1 MEIWKTRCGMASS
14 WRQRGEDRGAY
25 TTVAQTEDTSARLT
39 VHGKVA
45 GEDDE
50 ANFEPPVHIGS
61 VPTPEDDL
69 FLPRVP
75 DTLPRG
81 AFLVAI
87 VELCERFAY
96 YGLSG
101 PFQNY
106 IANGYDDPN
115 GLPGALGLKQSGATA
130 MTNFFQF
137 WCYVTPLLGAVIAD
151 QYLGKYATIKWF
163 SLVYMA
169 GIVILFVTSLP
180 WSVRS
185 GAAFPGLIT
194 AMLVIGLGTGGIK
207 SNVSPLIAEQVR
219 SNKPF
224 VKTLPDG
231 KKVIVDPELTVQRI
245 YMVFYMCINVGSISA
260 IATTMLE
267 SHVGFWSAY
276 LLPLVMFCVGYV
288 ILVRGKSQYIIK
300 PPQGGVIGDCFRAL
314 YIAARN
320 GGDLNKAKA
329 SAQGHGRGRSRVTWD
344 DKFIDEL
351 KTALVACKVFL
362 FFPVY
367 WVTFSQMMNNFISQ
381 AGQMELH
388 GLPNDIL
395 PNLDPITIII
405 LIPLMDRII
414 YPFIRTRLH
423 FAFLPITRISL
434 GFMIAALAMLYAGVL
449 QTFIYAAPPCYYS
462 PSNCNA
468 GKIAEGRF
476 KPNEVHVAWQAPAY
490 ILVAISEI
498 LASITGLELA
508 YAKAPENMKSFIMS
522 LFLLTSAGGSAIGI
536 LIAPLA
542 RDPHL
547 QWLYFGLAIAAGVTG
562 AVFYHMFKNMDDSP
576 AKAVQHADEYEM
588 AARLSK
594 DSDGYSSEDE
604 RTRSGPA

>member
-1 MEIWKTRCGMASS
+1 MASS
-14 WRQRGEDRGAY
+14 WRQNGEERGAY
-25 TTVAQTEDTSARLT
+25 TTVAQTETASAHLT
-39 VHGKVA
+39 VHDKDVTN
-45 GEDDE
+45 EDADAVPFE
-50 ANFEPPVHIGS
+50 APVHIGS
-61 VPTPEDDL
+61 IPTAEDLL
-69 FLPRVP
+69 FLPRVA
-75 DTLPRG
+75 DALPYG
-81 AFLVAI
+81 AFLVAV

-106 IANGYDDPN
+106 IANEYNDPN

-137 WCYVTPLLGAVIAD
+137 WCYLTPLFGAVVAD

-163 SLVYMA
+163 SLVYMV
-169 GIVILFVTSLP
+169 GIAILFVTSLP
-180 WSVRS
+180 WAVRG
-185 GAAFPGLIT
+185 GAAYPGLIV

-224 VKTLPDG
+224 VKDLPGG
-231 KKVIVDPELTVQRI
+231 KRVIVDPEITVQRI
-245 YMVFYMCINVGSISA
+245 YMIFYMCINVGSISA

-267 SHVGFWSAY
+267 LHVGFWSAY

-288 ILVRGKSQYIIK
+288 VLVRGRKQYIIK
-300 PPQGGVIGDCFRAL
+300 PPQGGVIGNCFRAL

-320 GGDLNKAKA
+320 GGDLDKAKA
-329 SAQGHGRGRSRVTWD
+329 SAQGHGRSRSKVTWD

-362 FFPVY
+362 FFPIY
-367 WVTFSQMMNNFISQ
+367 WLSYSQMLNNFVSQ

-395 PNLDPITIII
+395 PNIDPVTIIL
-405 LIPLMDRII
+405 LIPIMDRLV
-414 YPFIRTRLH
+414 YPFIRERLH
-423 FAFLPITRISL
+423 IALMPITRISL
-434 GFMIAALAMLYAGVL
+434 GFLMAALAMLYAGAL
-449 QTFIYAAPPCYYS
+449 QSEIYAAPPCYYS
-462 PSNCNA
+462 PSNCDA
-468 GKIAEGRF
+468 GKISEGKF

-490 ILVAISEI
+490 VLIALSEI
-498 LASITGLELA
+498 LASVTGLELA

-522 LFLLTSAGGSAIGI
+522 LFLLTSAGGSALGI

-547 QWLYFGLAIAAGVTG
+547 QWLYFGLALIAGVAG
-562 AVFYHMFKNMDDSP
+562 VVFYRMFKGVDDGP
-576 AKAVQHADEYEM
+576 AAKLADAGEYELTGR
-588 AARLSK
+588 ASA
-594 DSDGYSSEDE
+594 DDDGYYSDDADRTQSSQ
-604 RTRSGPA
+604 RA